1 MPHPEATAIIAAG
14 RRTMIG
20 YAPGTHMTTTRRA
33 GVLTTALVSTAFL
46 FAACGGSTATQAPGA
61 ATPEATDPPATT
73 EPTTAAATDAPEP
86 SALVI
91 PSFDLDDLV
100 ANLDGVDSYRTVMT
114 VNGEPT
120 FESKVV
126 TKPVLARDI
135 TINEGGSSQR
145 VVVIGDEAWIGS
157 GDDLQ
162 PAPAAMATAM
172 LGLFDPMLLAGGL
185 ANPGAMAGAAE
196 VGNEEKNGVQAT
208 HYRIDST
215 SLVGT
220 LSSMPPGSA
229 IDLWVAEAGYLVSL
243 AISGNPE
250 GDFAID
256 VFDVNDPSIVVERP

>member
-1 MPHPEATAIIAAG
+1 
-14 RRTMIG
+14 
-20 YAPGTHMTTTRRA
+20 MTTTHRA
-33 GVLTTALVSTAFL
+33 GILATGLVTTAFL
-46 FAACGGSTATQAPGA
+46 LAACGGATTPSVGTDGGSISSDAPTDA
-61 ATPEATDPPATT
+61 APTT
-73 EPTTAAATDAPEP
+73 EPTTSTATDAPDP
-86 SALVI
+86 SALAI

-114 VNGEPT
+114 VAGEQT

-145 VVVIGDEAWIGS
+145 IVVIGEEAWVGT

-185 ANPGAMAGAAE
+185 ANPGAMAGATQ
-196 VGNEEKNGVQAT
+196 VGTEEKNGVQAT
-208 HYRIDST
+208 HYRIDGS

-220 LSSMPPGSA
+220 LASMPPGAA

-243 AISGNPE
+243 SISGNPE

>member
-1 MPHPEATAIIAAG
+1 
-14 RRTMIG
+14 
-20 YAPGTHMTTTRRA
+20 MTTTRRT
-33 GVLTTALVSTAFL
+33 GVLTTGLITSAFL
-46 FAACGGSTATQAPGA
+46 LAACGGGTATTTPG
-61 ATPEATDPPATT
+61 TPDATDPATT
-73 EPTTAAATDAPEP
+73 TAEPTTTTATDAPPDP
-86 SALVI
+86 SALAI

-114 VNGEPT
+114 VDGEPT
-120 FESKVV
+120 FESRVV
-126 TKPVLARDI
+126 TKPVLSRDI

-145 VVVIGDEAWIGS
+145 IVVIGEEAWIGS

-172 LGLFDPMLLAGGL
+172 LGLFDPMLLAGGF
-185 ANPGAMAGAAE
+185 ATPGAMAGATQ
-196 VGNEEKNGVQAT
+196 VGTEEKNGVQAT
-208 HYRIDST
+208 HYRIDGS

-220 LSSMPPGSA
+220 LASMPPGAA

-243 AISGNPE
+243 SISGNPD